1 MVHKKIINTYEA
13 MVSVFPAELEKDLS
27 DNERIC
33 PTCHGLG
40 MVVDDNIFGLKGD
53 NSELGKKY
61 RFPYKKQALSFC
73 PDCFN
78 GVQEICPYCKKPY
91 LKYRT
96 SCDCPGAKEEK
107 ERIEEEKYNKLI
119 SNAKEVNV
127 DCVENM
133 LYCKEDDVFY
143 ENVDDFF
150 DRWYDDMPRPQRLWV
165 TSKVELSI
173 DAANVIED
181 ACSELH
187 EDAVD
192 CCDYKELQEMLDKW
206 CSEQKGTTT
215 YYPNYT
221 EYVTIDW
228 DKYNG

>member
-107 ERIEEEKYNKLI
+107 ERIEKEKYNKLI

-133 LYCKEDDVFY
+133 IY
-143 ENVDDFF
+143 
-150 DRWYDDMPRPQRLWV
+150 
-165 TSKVELSI
+165 
-173 DAANVIED
+173 
-181 ACSELH
+181 
-187 EDAVD
+187 
-192 CCDYKELQEMLDKW
+192 
-206 CSEQKGTTT
+206 
-215 YYPNYT
+215 
-221 EYVTIDW
+221 
-228 DKYNG
+228 